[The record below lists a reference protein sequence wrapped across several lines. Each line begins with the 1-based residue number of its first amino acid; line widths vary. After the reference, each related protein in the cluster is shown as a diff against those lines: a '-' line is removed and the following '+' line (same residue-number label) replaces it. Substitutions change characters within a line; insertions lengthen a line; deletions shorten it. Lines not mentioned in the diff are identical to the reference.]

1 MFIVQLVT
9 QKAEQKPSTAV
20 IKGMSVDRIIITSHD
35 ST

>member
-9 QKAEQKPSTAV
+9 QKAERKPSTAV
-20 IKGMSVDRIIITSHD
+20 IKGILVDRIIIKSHD